1 MLLEDLAA
9 GTCRRISV
17 WKRGEEKL
25 EISINA
31 LLLKI
36 NTGNIGNAANY
47 LEIGG
52 LCIIC
57 KVKYMAPVQG

>member
-1 MLLEDLAA
+1 M
-9 GTCRRISV
+9 SM
-17 WKRGEEKL
+17 
-25 EISINA
+25 NA

-36 NTGNIGNAANY
+36 NKGNIGNAANY